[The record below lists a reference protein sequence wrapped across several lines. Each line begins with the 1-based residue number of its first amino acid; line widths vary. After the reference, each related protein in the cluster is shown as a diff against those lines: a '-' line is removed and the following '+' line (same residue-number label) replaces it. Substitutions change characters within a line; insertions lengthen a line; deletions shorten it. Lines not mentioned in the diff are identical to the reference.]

1 MGRRIL
7 RLRGFLHRSGNV
19 WKSAE
24 NSTKL
29 IVIIDHFEALFK
41 RLKTWNVCY
50 RWGQVSST
58 ELLLDGLFSFFPRDE
73 SVFPVSHTNPMNN
86 VGC

>member
-1 MGRRIL
+1 MGCWIL

-58 ELLLDGLFSFFPRDE
+58 ELLLDGLFSFFLE
-73 SVFPVSHTNPMNN
+73 MKAYFQFHTQTR
-86 VGC
+86 